1 MEPPAFVPLLLLNLA
16 DAKNP
21 SGTSGRVLCV
31 SCECEK
37 RLFDDQQQAHF
48 EFALCS
54 DAVQAVFVKT
64 EALACGQLVVLALVA
79 DDGLALQCGQDGVAG
94 STVRGQ
100 AGALVK
106 GHQHEFHVVGVGQ
119 VQVGDAALFVRD
131 QILRNDAICP
141 EKMRIISK
149 FTENS
154 YNSALQVF

>member
-31 SCECEK
+31 SYETEN

-48 EFALCS
+48 ELALCGN
-54 DAVQAVFVKT
+54 AVQAVLIEA
-64 EALACGQLVVLALVA
+64 EALACVQLVILALIA
-79 DDGLALQCGQDGVAG
+79 NNGLAFQRGQDGVAG
-94 STVRGQ
+94 CTVRGQ

-106 GHQHEFHVVGVGQ
+106 GHQHEFHVVGVSQ
-119 VQVGDAALFVRD
+119 VQIGDAALFVRD
-131 QILRNDAICP
+131 QILQNDAICP

-149 FTENS
+149 FTEIS
-154 YNSALQVF
+154 YNSTLQIF

>member
-31 SCECEK
+31 CYETEN

-48 EFALCS
+48 EFALCGN
-54 DAVQAVFVKT
+54 AVQAVLIEA
-64 EALACGQLVVLALVA
+64 EALACIQFVVLALVA
-79 DDGLALQCGQDGVAG
+79 NDGLALQRSQDGVAG
-94 STVRGQ
+94 CTVRGQ

-106 GHQHEFHVVGVGQ
+106 GHQHEFHVVGVSQ

-131 QILRNDAICP
+131 QVLQNDAICP

-149 FTENS
+149 FTEIS
-154 YNSALQVF
+154 YNSALQIF

>member
-31 SCECEK
+31 CYETEN

-48 EFALCS
+48 EFALCGN
-54 DAVQAVFVKT
+54 AVQAVLIEA
-64 EALACGQLVVLALVA
+64 EALACVQLVILTLIVNDCFAF
-79 DDGLALQCGQDGVAG
+79 QCGQDGVAG
-94 STVRGQ
+94 GAVWGQ
-100 AGALVK
+100 AGARIEC
-106 GHQHEFHVVGVGQ
+106 HQHKLHVVSMHN

-131 QILRNDAICP
+131 QVLQNDAICP
-141 EKMRIISK
+141 EKMSIISK

-154 YNSALQVF
+154 YNSALQIF